1 MNKPEYLILHHTGG
15 TDANPLAD
23 SSNFTF
29 DQCNELHRKNW
40 NFKSSLG
47 YYIGYH
53 YYISKDGKVRQ
64 GRSHRDDGAHTIGK
78 NQSSIGICLAG
89 NFDATLPTN
98 EQTEALTRLLKRLM
112 EELKIPASK
121 IVPHRTFA
129 NKTCYGKRLS
139 DDWAQNLVTAKA
151 PAMSIEEMEKLIV
164 QLTAQIKAIQKEV
177 ARKKNG

>member
-1 MNKPEYLILHHTGG
+1 M
-15 TDANPLAD
+15 
-23 SSNFTF
+23 S
-29 DQCNELHRKNW
+29 
-40 NFKSSLG
+40 
-47 YYIGYH
+47 
-53 YYISKDGKVRQ
+53 
-64 GRSHRDDGAHTIGK
+64 
-78 NQSSIGICLAG
+78 G
-89 NFDATLPTN
+89 NFDVTLPTK